1 MSEATAF
8 EEEKRELILEKNRL
22 LDILTKITIS
32 TSTAEES
39 PKVKN

>member
-22 LDILTKITIS
+22 LDILTKITN
-32 TSTAEES
+32 STAEES
-39 PKVKN
+39 PKVTD